1 MVTLRLITLL
11 LLVLVLVPLFLII
24 ASRSRSR
31 PRSGPKASGP
41 KATSDTSC
49 FHKDGFKKVLEYF
62 QRNPNSVVIEQQD
75 FKDIVQ
81 ACEGSD
87 ERALLCIANAVAY
100 KSVPPVANDSKHSQ
114 SSSSPCVGPAASHT
128 VVSNYPVGACVLSS
142 EGRVYIGA
150 NFEFNGMLI
159 PTVHGEQCAVHNALV
174 NRISQNE
181 YIRKLAVNAAPC
193 GSCRQYLV
201 EIGNP
206 SDLQVIFCSNDN
218 NFSSQPL
225 DKMIIENFGPINLG
239 VKESIFNH
247 TLLEI
252 PIASNSN
259 PYSFTKYN
267 SGGGQWRKTKASG
280 PKASGPEAEHVKVA
294 LDMWKKSYAPYTNV
308 NIGIALKF
316 KDGSIV
322 GGATLENAAYN
333 PSVSAI
339 RGAFSLA
346 SIMGKTK
353 GAKNPF
359 EECSFTSLLDS
370 IFVCITS
377 LTSENTKN
385 IQDIQVREI
394 FHYLNNLKITVPVT
408 VITVNISTTSNLASL
423 REPNIRQLPLY

>member
-1 MVTLRLITLL
+1 MFTLRLFALVPLL
-11 LLVLVLVPLFLII
+11 LLVSLFLTTL
-24 ASRSRSR
+24 
-31 PRSGPKASGP
+31 K
-41 KATSDTSC
+41 TSDASC
-49 FHKDGFKKVLEYF
+49 FHQDGFKKVLDYF
-62 QRNPNSVVIEQQD
+62 KRNPNSVVIEQKD
-75 FKDIVQ
+75 FKDVVQ

-100 KSVPPVANDSKHSQ
+100 QSVAKGGPVPKHSQ

-159 PTVHGEQCAVHNALV
+159 PTIHGEQCAVHNALV

-218 NFSSQPL
+218 TFSSQPL

-239 VKESIFNH
+239 VKESVFNH

-252 PIASNSN
+252 PITLNPH
-259 PYSFTKYN
+259 PYSFAQWLPT
-267 SGGGQWRKTKASG
+267 GGHTGTQWKKTKNVQNVDIN
-280 PKASGPEAEHVKVA
+280 AEHVQVA

-308 NIGIALKF
+308 NVGIALKF
-316 KDGSIV
+316 NDESIV
-322 GGATLENAAYN
+322 GGASLENAAYN

-346 SIMGKTK
+346 SIMGKTT
-353 GAKNPF
+353 GANNSS
-359 EECSFTSLLDS
+359 EECSFTLLDS

-377 LTSENTKN
+377 LTSEKTTN
-385 IQDIQVREI
+385 IQGIQVREI
-394 FHYLNNLKITVPVT
+394 LHYLNNLKIRVPVT
-408 VITVNISTTSNLASL
+408 VIAVNISSTSNLSSL
-423 REPNIRQLPLY
+423 SEPPIRRLPL

>member
-1 MVTLRLITLL
+1 MFTLRLITLVPLL
-11 LLVLVLVPLFLII
+11 LLVSLFLII
-24 ASRSRSR
+24 ASYATTL
-31 PRSGPKASGP
+31 K
-41 KATSDTSC
+41 TSDASC
-49 FHKDGFKKVLEYF
+49 FHQGGFQKVLDYF
-62 QRNPNSVVIEQQD
+62 QQNPNSVVIEQKD
-75 FKDIVQ
+75 FKDVVQ

-100 KSVPPVANDSKHSQ
+100 QSVAKGGPVPKYSQ
-114 SSSSPCVGPAASHT
+114 NSSLPCVGPAASHT

-159 PTVHGEQCAVHNALV
+159 PTIHGEQCAVHNALV

-206 SDLQVIFCSNDN
+206 SDLQVIFCWNDN

-239 VKESIFNH
+239 VKESVFNH

-252 PIASNSN
+252 PITLNSN
-259 PYSFTKYN
+259 PYSFTQWL
-267 SGGGQWRKTKASG
+267 STGGGWRKNNVVQNVDIT
-280 PKASGPEAEHVKVA
+280 AEHVQVA

-308 NIGIALKF
+308 NVGIALKF
-316 KDGSIV
+316 KEESIV
-322 GGATLENAAYN
+322 GGASLENAAYN

-353 GAKNPF
+353 DAKNLL
-359 EECSFTSLLDS
+359 EECSFTPLLES

-377 LTSENTKN
+377 LTSEKTKN

-394 FHYLNNLKITVPVT
+394 LHYLNNLKITVPVT
-408 VITVNISTTSNLASL
+408 VIAVNISSTSNLSSL
-423 REPNIRQLPLY
+423 SEIPIRRLPL

>member
-1 MVTLRLITLL
+1 MFTLRLITLVPLL
-11 LLVLVLVPLFLII
+11 LLVSLFLII
-24 ASRSRSR
+24 ASYATTL
-31 PRSGPKASGP
+31 K
-41 KATSDTSC
+41 TSDASC
-49 FHKDGFKKVLEYF
+49 FHQGGFQKVLDYF
-62 QRNPNSVVIEQQD
+62 QQNPNSVVIEQKD
-75 FKDIVQ
+75 FKDVVQ

-100 KSVPPVANDSKHSQ
+100 QSVAKGGPVPKYSQ
-114 SSSSPCVGPAASHT
+114 NSSLPCVGPAASHT

-159 PTVHGEQCAVHNALV
+159 PTIHGEQCAVHNALV

-239 VKESIFNH
+239 VKESVFNH

-252 PIASNSN
+252 PITLNSN
-259 PYSFTKYN
+259 PYSFTQWL
-267 SGGGQWRKTKASG
+267 STGGGWRKNNVVQNVDIT
-280 PKASGPEAEHVKVA
+280 AEHVQVA

-308 NIGIALKF
+308 NVGIALKF
-316 KDGSIV
+316 KDESIV
-322 GGATLENAAYN
+322 GGASLENAAYN

-353 GAKNPF
+353 DAKNLL
-359 EECSFTSLLDS
+359 EECSFTPLLES

-377 LTSENTKN
+377 LTSEKTKN

-394 FHYLNNLKITVPVT
+394 LHYLNNLKITVPVT
-408 VITVNISTTSNLASL
+408 VIAVNISSTSNLSSL
-423 REPNIRQLPLY
+423 SEIPIRRLPL